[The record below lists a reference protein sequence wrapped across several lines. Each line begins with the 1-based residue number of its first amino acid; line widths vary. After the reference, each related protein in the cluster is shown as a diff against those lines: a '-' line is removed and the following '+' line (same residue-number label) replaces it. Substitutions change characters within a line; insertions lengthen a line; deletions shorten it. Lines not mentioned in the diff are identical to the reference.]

1 MGARVAVDRAFAVHD
16 SNRRSFSLEFSMA
29 AIFPS
34 RPRNLRG
41 GGAPAQAGVR
51 DSRYS
56 GAWTRRFDE
65 LCRVDLSQ
73 DWFVRFSTYLD
84 FSWIGFGL
92 GLFGIPP
99 ASL

>member
-16 SNRRSFSLEFSMA
+16 SNRQSFSLEFSMA

-73 DWFVRFSTYLD
+73 DWFVRFSTHLD
-84 FSWIGFGL
+84 FSWIGFDL
-92 GLFGIPP
+92 GLFGVPP

>member
-1 MGARVAVDRAFAVHD
+1 MGTRIALNRARVLHD
-16 SNRRSFSLEFSMA
+16 SNGWTVSLEFSMA

-73 DWFVRFSTYLD
+73 DWFVRFSTHLD
-84 FSWIGFGL
+84 VSWIGFGL